1 MHELSIMQALVDR
14 LESLARDHGATR
26 IVRFT
31 VEIGDL
37 SNVVPELLQSAWDA
51 IRDISP
57 ALRATTME
65 IRRVPLEVECLACHH
80 VFQPRQLRFR
90 CPACHSVKT
99 RTRRGED
106 LVLRDV
112 ELEIP
117 DPEDHP

>member
-1 MHELSIMQALVDR
+1 MHELALMQALVDR
-14 LESLARDHGATR
+14 LETLARDHRATR

-37 SNVVPELLQSAWDA
+37 SNVVPELLQTAWDA
-51 IRDISP
+51 IREISP
-57 ALRATTME
+57 ALRTTTME

-80 VFQPRQLRFR
+80 IFQPRQLRFH
-90 CPACHSVKT
+90 CPACNSTKT
-99 RTRRGED
+99 QTLRGED
-106 LVLRDV
+106 IVLRDV